1 MRTRFVNLR
10 IPGEGNDTP
19 RAEILVTDGLIEEV
33 LEDNSQTAVGGEQW
47 VDLND
52 ALVLPGL
59 IDGHVAFADPGFPL
73 RGDFSSGTAA
83 AAAGGVTCVVD
94 LPCSS
99 DPTVTSEEGL
109 EYKARIAAA
118 KAHVD
123 FMLWG
128 GISGNNLSQKNWK
141 ELLLAFVESGV
152 AAIHLSMRSDLSD
165 CPALDFEQMA
175 EVTQEAWRLGIP
187 VGIHAEA
194 PDPIYQAI
202 REGRGRGAN
211 GPAAWSDA
219 HPPESEY
226 SAVAVARELCRA
238 TQVRLHLMGLGSGDG
253 LDLVLEGQ
261 QEGLPLSAGT
271 CPAYLEFCAADFAEK
286 GSELKMS
293 PALKNPEDC
302 QRLWVG
308 LRDSSIQMVNSG
320 HVAIQWPEEKNTG
333 SIWADRSGFPG
344 VQSSLPYLYS
354 EGVSTGRI
362 SLEKMIDLTSTGPA
376 RFFGIDHLKGALKP
390 GMHADFVVFD
400 DNLTWEV
407 RASSIHGLNRFTPFE
422 GANWTGRV
430 RATYLRGNCV
440 YRLTPDGREM
450 FGTPGTGQWVTR
462 GQRV

>member
-10 IPGEGNDTP
+10 IPGIGNDTA

-59 IDGHVAFADPGFPL
+59 IDGHVNFADPGFPL

-83 AAAGGVTCVVD
+83 AAAGGVTCVAD

-99 DPTVTSEEGL
+99 DPAVTTEDGL

-128 GISGNNLSQKNWK
+128 GISGTSFERGDWK
-141 ELLLAFVESGV
+141 DLLLSFVDSGV
-152 AAIHLSMRSDLSD
+152 AAIHLSMRSGLSD
-165 CPALDFEQMA
+165 CPELDFEQLA

-187 VGIHAEA
+187 VGLHAEA
-194 PDPIYQAI
+194 PDAIRMAI
-202 REGRGRGAN
+202 RECRGRGED
-211 GPAAWSDA
+211 GPSAWTAA
-219 HPPESEY
+219 HPSETEY
-226 SAVAVARELCRA
+226 AAVAVARELCRS
-238 TQVRLHLMGLGSGDG
+238 TGVRLHLMGIGSGDG
-253 LDLVLEGQ
+253 LDLILEGR
-261 QEGLPLSAGT
+261 QEGLPLSASV
-271 CPAYLEFCAADFAEK
+271 CPAFLEFCDTDFESK
-286 GSELKMS
+286 GSEIKLS
-293 PALKNPEDC
+293 PALKTTEDR
-302 QRLWVG
+302 QRLWQG
-308 LRDSSIQMVNSG
+308 LREASVEMVQSG

-333 SIWADRSGFPG
+333 SIWTDRSGFPG
-344 VQSSLPYLYS
+344 VQWTLPYLYS

-362 SLEKMIDLTSTGPA
+362 SLERLVELISTGPA
-376 RFFGIDHLKGALKP
+376 RFFGIDHLKGSLKP

-400 DNLTWEV
+400 DNQTWEV
-407 RASSIHGLNRFTPFE
+407 RASNVHGLNRFTPFE
-422 GANWTGRV
+422 GVTWTGRV
-430 RATYLRGNCV
+430 RATYLRGDCV
-440 YRLTPDGREM
+440 YRRTPDGREM
-450 FGTPGTGQWVTR
+450 FGTPGSGQWITR

>member
-10 IPGEGNDTP
+10 IPKMGNDTA

-59 IDGHVAFADPGFPL
+59 IDGHVGFADPGFPL

-99 DPTVTSEEGL
+99 DPPVTSEEGL
-109 EYKARIAAA
+109 EYKARIAAS

-128 GISGNNLSQKNWK
+128 GISGN
-141 ELLLAFVESGV
+141 AFVNGDWEKVLFAFIDSGV
-152 AAIHLSMRSDLSD
+152 AAIHLSMRSDLKD
-165 CPALDFEQMA
+165 CLPLDFEQIA
-175 EVTQEAWRLGIP
+175 KVTQEAWRLGIP

-194 PDPIYQAI
+194 PDPIQRSI
-202 REGRGRGAN
+202 NDLREQGKD
-211 GPAAWSDA
+211 GPSAWTAAHQSDTEFA
-219 HPPESEY
+219 
-226 SAVAVARELCRA
+226 AVAVARELCRS
-238 TQVRLHLMGLGSGDG
+238 TGVKLHLMGISSGDA
-253 LDLVLEGQ
+253 LDLVLEGR
-261 QEGLPLSAGT
+261 QEGLPLTAGI
-271 CPAYLEFCAADFAEK
+271 CPAYLEFCTTDFDEK
-286 GSELKMS
+286 GSELKLT
-293 PALKNPEDC
+293 PALKTSQDR
-302 QRLWVG
+302 QRLWQG
-308 LRDSSIQMVNSG
+308 LRESSVEMVNSG

-333 SIWADRSGFPG
+333 SIWTDRSGFPG
-344 VQSSLPYLYS
+344 VQSTLPYLYS
-354 EGVSTGRI
+354 EGVSNGRI
-362 SLEKMIDLTSTGPA
+362 SLEKMVDLVSAGPA
-376 RFFGIDHLKGALKP
+376 RLFGIDHLKGALKP

-400 DNLTWEV
+400 DNQTWGV

-422 GANWTGRV
+422 GSQWTGRV
-430 RATYLRGNCV
+430 RATYLRGSCV

-450 FGTPGTGQWVTR
+450 FGKPGTGQWVTR
-462 GQRV
+462 GQQG

>member
-10 IPGEGNDTP
+10 IPAMGNDTA

-59 IDGHVAFADPGFPL
+59 IDGHVNFADPGFPL
-73 RGDFSSGTAA
+73 RGDFSSGTSA

-99 DPTVTSEEGL
+99 DPPVTTEDGL

-128 GISGNNLSQKNWK
+128 GISGTAFERDNWK
-141 ELLLAFVESGV
+141 NLLLSFVDSGV

-165 CPALDFEQMA
+165 CPELDFEQLA

-187 VGIHAEA
+187 VGLHAEA
-194 PDPIYQAI
+194 PDAIRQAI
-202 REGRGRGAN
+202 RESRQRGED
-211 GPAAWSDA
+211 GPAAWTATHS
-219 HPPESEY
+219 SETEY
-226 SAVAVARELCRA
+226 AAVAVARELCRS
-238 TQVRLHLMGLGSGDG
+238 TGVRLHLMGLGSGDG
-253 LDLVLEGQ
+253 LDLVLEGR
-261 QEGLPLSAGT
+261 QEGLPLTAGV
-271 CPAYLEFCAADFAEK
+271 CPAFLEFCAGDFESK
-286 GSELKMS
+286 GPELKMS
-293 PALKNPEDC
+293 PALKTTDDRK
-302 QRLWVG
+302 RLWQG
-308 LRDSSIQMVNSG
+308 LRDSSVEMINSG

-333 SIWADRSGFPG
+333 SIWTDRAGFPG
-344 VQSSLPYLYS
+344 VQWTLPYLYS

-362 SLEKMIDLTSTGPA
+362 SLEKLVELVSAGPA

-400 DNLTWEV
+400 DNQTWEV
-407 RASSIHGLNRFTPFE
+407 RASNVHGLNRFTPFE
-422 GANWTGRV
+422 GTTWTGRV

-450 FGTPGTGQWVTR
+450 FGTPGSGQWITR
-462 GQRV
+462 GQKG